1 MRIRKKKGATLLE
14 IIISMAIIAILVIP
28 ISDLIMSSVRNNRR
42 AKDEQNAKLLGQR
55 ISEKLKV
62 SDIEINDKTTEVSIG
77 HDEMKLNGSGGHYMV
92 SNKDIGNGFTADIN
106 LDKRNDMPS
115 DNIAR
120 SLNWDLVIDVV
131 KENINGINYY
141 KLKKNKY
148 DGATNKWIDSGVSY
162 LIDGNIISIT
172 NDTNVEIKF
181 NEIPYSNKPT
191 NIEEK
196 TYSIKKIVENNFV
209 DDAGNKIEG
218 TTGYIKFQIDD
229 NIIKNKEKLIF
240 EIDNKETKPIMVNF
254 EGKEKEPSNEVI
266 EIVCKSQDEKTLT
279 TYNSVK
285 MLNSDE
291 RVGDAYNYKIIIK
304 RNGKEVF
311 KDTGIKNIK

>member
-92 SNKDIGNGFTADIN
+92 SNKDIGNGFTADIT

-181 NEIPYSNKPT
+181 NEIPDSNKPT

-209 DDAGNKIEG
+209 DDTGNKIEG

-229 NIIKNKEKLIF
+229 DIIKNKNKLIF
-240 EIDNKETKPIMVNF
+240 EIDNKEVKPIMVNF
-254 EGKEKEPSNEVI
+254 EGKEKEPSDDVI
-266 EIVCKSQDEKTLT
+266 KIVCKSKEEKTLT

-291 RVGDAYNYKIIIK
+291 RVGDAYNYEIIIK
-304 RNGKEVF
+304 QNGEEVF
-311 KDTGIKNIK
+311 RDTGIKNIK